1 MIKVSAIA
9 ILTLFMS
16 LACGGGGGSSGQNAF
31 DLGDGVYTY
40 VHQKHD
46 SMGSGN
52 SNLVVQNL
60 EVLSSFA
67 AKDLVVAVKTGSSEL
82 SPELLLS
89 LQGGQ
94 PSGGSLTGTFNAA
107 IFGDQDDQKA
117 AIQTMVNFSDPNF
130 PTITAQ
136 GMSSSSPDFVNELN
150 DLSQTAFTIAEDGTA
165 TWGHYKGVVTAGGD
179 KFLLSHNSK
188 AIFILASKR
197 ESVQAL
203 ATPKTLTGA
212 LLAQN
217 LTHQSKP
224 ISSGVVSVVIEE
236 SNLKITLDSDGL
248 ASTQDLDSV
257 DIPSRDFGYVAG
269 SGNSELEIYADGS
282 TTDIREQGFMSDEF
296 VVIVNPNTVQAP
308 YIIIA
313 PY

>member
-1 MIKVSAIA
+1 M
-9 ILTLFMS
+9 LTLLMS
-16 LACGGGGGSSGQNAF
+16 LACGGGGGGGTTGQNVL

-46 SMGSGN
+46 GMSSGN
-52 SNLVVQNL
+52 SALVVQNL
-60 EVLSSFA
+60 KVLSSFSN
-67 AKDLVVAVKTGSSEL
+67 KDLAVAVKTGSTEL
-82 SPELLLS
+82 FPELLLS

-94 PSGGSLTGTFNAA
+94 PSGGSLEGTFNAA
-107 IFGDQDDQKA
+107 IFGDQGDEKA
-117 AIQTMVNFSDPNF
+117 TIQTIVDFTNSGS

-136 GMSSSSPDFVNELN
+136 GMSASSSDFASELN
-150 DLSQTAFTIAEDGTA
+150 ELSQTVFTITSDGFT
-165 TWGHYKGVVTAGGD
+165 TWGDYRGVVTEDGD

-197 ESVQAL
+197 QSLLAL
-203 ATPKTLTGA
+203 ASPKTLTGA

-217 LTHQSKP
+217 LTHENNP
-224 ISSGVVSVVIEE
+224 LSSGEVDVTVEGSDL
-236 SNLKITLDSDGL
+236 NITLDDDGL
-248 ASTQDLDSV
+248 ASTQDIDEIT
-257 DIPSRDFGYVAG
+257 IPTRDFGYVAD

-296 VVIVNPNTVQAP
+296 VVIVNPNTSQAP